1 VKKACVW
8 NVSGLAGIGLAA
20 LLCAFSG
27 PALLADELPLK
38 RLTLFSSGV
47 GYFVH
52 SGEVRG
58 SQESPARLRAP
69 FKLAS
74 VNDALKSLVI
84 NDPVSSSPSV
94 RYASA
99 DSLRQTLRG
108 LKIDLS
114 GNPALAE
121 IIGSLTGEE
130 VEVFAP
136 TPLTGRIL
144 GVEYRSGTI
153 EGKAGPIEP
162 WLSLFTA
169 KGIQAIALKDIA
181 SFVFKNDEI
190 NADLTRALDLIMAS
204 RNTDTKD
211 LEIILPGQGSR
222 TVSISY
228 VIPMPVWKVSYRLD
242 LSGSEPF
249 LQGWAIV
256 DNGSDSDWEG
266 VELSLVTGRPVS
278 FIQNLYPP
286 YHTFRPVMPLA
297 IAGLAQAQAYES
309 GSGWEGAGFNP
320 ESAGGA
326 ASSIAKSSKLS
337 ENVLNRRAAAVYDE
351 AEAIESPVPAPA
363 ADYAVDYAGTL
374 ETAQG
379 RAAGDQFEFTLKQ
392 PVTLERR
399 ASAMLPLVQGA
410 LPATRALVFSG
421 AKAGPGQSINPSIS
435 AELTNTT
442 GMKLPAGPITVYDGG
457 TYAGDALVEF
467 LGENEKR
474 IISYGDDLSV
484 RGTATAGNTRT
495 VSSVKVA
502 NGVMT
507 ISRSQNYEKTYTIIS
522 SAGEDKRIIIEHP
535 ITQGATLAV
544 PEAYDEKTAS
554 LYRFA
559 RPLPAGKELKFSVRE
574 ERPISEQITLAQLRP
589 ETFLSYASGEEIP
602 PGIRAALSKAVELR
616 QKADEAENE
625 RKNLETRRARLVSEQ
640 DRIRQN
646 LAAAGNQSPQGQEY
660 LKRMAALDAG
670 IDNMNNQIKTA
681 ENLVESSKKGYSD
694 YIAGLQF

>member
-1 VKKACVW
+1 VKKACYW
-8 NVSGLAGIGLAA
+8 NPGGLAGIGLAG
-20 LLCAFSG
+20 LLCVFSG
-27 PALLADELPLK
+27 PVLQAEELPLK

-58 SQESPARLRAP
+58 TPESPARLRAP

-84 NDPVSSSPSV
+84 NDPASSSPLV

-99 DSLRQTLRG
+99 DSLRQTLKG

-121 IIGSLTGEE
+121 ILGSLTGEE
-130 VEVFAP
+130 IEISAP
-136 TPLTGRIL
+136 TPFIGRIV
-144 GVEYRSGTI
+144 GVEYRPGTTGD
-153 EGKAGPIEP
+153 EAGPIEP

-190 NADLTRALDLIMAS
+190 NADLKRALDLIMAS

-211 LEIILPGQGSR
+211 LEIILPGQGNR
-222 TVSISY
+222 TVSVSY

-242 LSGSEPF
+242 LGGSEPF

-286 YHTFRPVMPLA
+286 YYTSRPVMPLA
-297 IAGLAQAQAYES
+297 IAGLAQAEAYES
-309 GSGWEGAGFNP
+309 GSGWEGVAFNP
-320 ESAGGA
+320 DSAAGA
-326 ASSIAKSSKLS
+326 ASPIAPSFKTLS
-337 ENVLNRRAAAVYDE
+337 ENVLNRRAAPVYE
-351 AEAIESPVPAPA
+351 EKASENPAPA
-363 ADYAVDYAGTL
+363 PGYSVDYAGTL
-374 ETAQG
+374 ETARG

-410 LPATRALVFSG
+410 LQATRALVFSG
-421 AKAGPGQSINPSIS
+421 AKAVPGQSINPSIS

-495 VSSVKVA
+495 LSSVRVA

-522 SAGEDKRIIIEHP
+522 SAGEDKRVIIEHP
-535 ITQGATLAV
+535 ITQGTTLAV

-554 LYRFA
+554 LYRFT
-559 RPLPAGKELKFSVRE
+559 RPLPAGKELKFNVRE
-574 ERPISEQITLAQLRP
+574 ERPISEQITLARLGP
-589 ETFLSYASGEEIP
+589 EAFLSYASDEEIP
-602 PGIRAALSKAVELR
+602 PSIRAALSKAVELR
-616 QKADEAENE
+616 QKADEAENGL
-625 RKNLETRRARLVSEQ
+625 KNLETRRARLVSEQ

-660 LKRMAALDAG
+660 LKRMAALDDD
-670 IDNMNNQIKTA
+670 IDNMNSLIKSA

-694 YIAGLQF
+694 YITGLKF

>member
-1 VKKACVW
+1 MKKTCFW
-8 NVSGLAGIGLAA
+8 NLSGLAGIGLAS
-20 LLCAFSG
+20 LLCVFSG
-27 PALLADELPLK
+27 PVLLAEELPLK
-38 RLTLFSSGV
+38 QLTLFSSGV

-58 SQESPARLRAP
+58 TPESPARLRAP

-84 NDPVSSSPSV
+84 NDPVSSSPLV

-99 DSLRQTLRG
+99 DSLRQTLKD

-121 IIGSLTGEE
+121 ILGSLTGEE
-130 VEVFAP
+130 IEVSAP
-136 TPLTGRIL
+136 TPLTGRIV

-153 EGKAGPIEP
+153 GGEAGPIEP

-169 KGIQAIALKDIA
+169 KGIQAVALKDIA

-190 NADLTRALDLIMAS
+190 NADLKRALDLIMAS

-211 LEIILPGQGSR
+211 LEIILPGQGNR
-222 TVSISY
+222 TISVSY

-242 LSGSEPF
+242 LGGNEPF

-286 YHTFRPVMPLA
+286 YYTSRPVIPLA
-297 IAGLAQAQAYES
+297 IAGLAQAEAYES
-309 GSGWEGAGFNP
+309 GSSWEGAAFNP
-320 ESAGGA
+320 ESAAGT
-326 ASSIAKSSKLS
+326 ASPMAPFLRKLS
-337 ENVLNRRAAAVYDE
+337 ENVLNRSAAAAPDE
-351 AEAIESPVPAPA
+351 EKARESPAPA
-363 ADYAVDYAGTL
+363 PGYSLDYAGTL

-399 ASAMLPLVQGA
+399 ASAMLPLVQGT
-410 LPATRALVFSG
+410 LQATRALVFSG
-421 AKAGPGQSINPSIS
+421 AKAVVGQSINPSIS

-484 RGTATAGNTRT
+484 RGTVTAGNTRT
-495 VSSVKVA
+495 LSSVRVA

-535 ITQGATLAV
+535 ITQGTTLAV

-554 LYRFA
+554 LYRFT
-559 RPLPAGKELKFSVRE
+559 RPLPAGKELKFNVRE
-574 ERPISEQITLAQLRP
+574 ERPISEQITLARLGP
-589 ETFLSYASGEEIP
+589 ETFLSYASSEEIP
-602 PGIRAALSKAVELR
+602 LSIRTALSKAVELR

-625 RKNLETRRARLVSEQ
+625 LKNLETRRTRLVSEQ

-660 LKRMAALDAG
+660 LKRMAALDAD
-670 IDNMNNQIKTA
+670 IDNINSYIKSA

-694 YIAGLQF
+694 YIAGLKF